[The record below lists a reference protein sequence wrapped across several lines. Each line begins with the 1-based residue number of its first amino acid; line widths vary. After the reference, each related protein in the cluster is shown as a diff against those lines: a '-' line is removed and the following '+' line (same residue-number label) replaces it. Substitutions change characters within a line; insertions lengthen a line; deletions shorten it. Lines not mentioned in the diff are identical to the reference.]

1 MIPPRL
7 VAATGNAHK
16 VDELRALFLHHGV
29 IVDILPITSL
39 VDSFE
44 VDESG
49 ATFEENALIKALA
62 GYGMCHLPVIADDSG
77 LEVDALD
84 GAPGVISARYSGA
97 GATDASNR
105 SKLLHEL
112 ARNPQRSARFRCV
125 LAIHDGV
132 RSVMAEG
139 SCEGSIA
146 HEERGLLGFGYDSL
160 FIPRGFDQT
169 FGEVDAAIKHLHS
182 HRAAAVAALVKRWT
196 TDPTPQVTDV
206 ADFLLDAVIATATG
220 NEAALRFA
228 VAYAVNVE
236 DYLALYEAIL
246 QTYLFCGFPAALE
259 ALATLESCVMERGF
273 TTSLVAHEPYEVE
286 TFRTRGE
293 ILCRRIYGSV
303 YDRMM
308 ERLDGVSPE
317 LREWMI
323 IEGYGKTLSRGALS
337 VVARECCIVAVLACT
352 RRTTQLVSHVR
363 GALAVGASVDH
374 IHGVID
380 ALQRHGLARESL
392 LLDDVLGRFE

>member
-1 MIPPRL
+1 
-7 VAATGNAHK
+7 
-16 VDELRALFLHHGV
+16 
-29 IVDILPITSL
+29 
-39 VDSFE
+39 
-44 VDESG
+44 
-49 ATFEENALIKALA
+49 
-62 GYGMCHLPVIADDSG
+62 
-77 LEVDALD
+77 
-84 GAPGVISARYSGA
+84 
-97 GATDASNR
+97 
-105 SKLLHEL
+105 
-112 ARNPQRSARFRCV
+112 
-125 LAIHDGV
+125 
-132 RSVMAEG
+132 MAEG

-146 HEERGLLGFGYDSL
+146 LEERGLQGFGYDSL

-169 FGEVDAAIKHLHS
+169 FGEVDAAVKHLHS

-196 TDPTPQVTDV
+196 ADLTPQVTGV

-228 VAYAVNVE
+228 AAYAVNVE

-273 TTSLVAHEPYEVE
+273 TTSLVAHEPFEVE

-323 IEGYGKTLSRGALS
+323 VEGYGKTLSRGALS